1 MRNKIE
7 FLDMPIGFP
16 ETERVGM
23 RRKLYDP
30 VSGLIAAGSS
40 LLGSVIGSN
49 ASQNAANTQANAANN
64 ATQLQQ
70 NMFNQTQQNLQPYMP
85 GGGTAL
91 SSLLGK
97 LQNGQLGG
105 TFSAQDYLN
114 NQDPGYQFQLQQG
127 QQALQNSQ
135 AAQNGIM
142 SGSAMKDLIN
152 FNQGTAATGYQNAY
166 NRWLQ
171 QQQNTYG
178 QLSGVA
184 SLGENAAAGLGNT
197 GASYAN
203 GMSNTI
209 TGAGNAQ
216 AAGQIG
222 SANAINGG
230 LNNAM
235 GYYQLSNMMNGG
247 NNWMGSGMSYQGF
260 GEGLSNLAT
269 WGEK

>member
-1 MRNKIE
+1 
-7 FLDMPIGFP
+7 MPIGFS
-16 ETERVGM
+16 ETERFGM

-30 VSGLIAAGSS
+30 VTALIGVGGS
-40 LLGSVIGSN
+40 LLGGAISSN

-70 NMFNQTQQNLQPYMP
+70 NMFNQTQQNLQPYMQ

-91 SSLLGK
+91 SSLLSK

-105 TFSAQDYLN
+105 NFTQQDYLN

-127 QQALQNSQ
+127 QQGLQNSQ

-184 SLGENAAAGLGNT
+184 GLGENAAAGLGNT

-209 TGAGNAQ
+209 TGVGNAQ

-222 SANAINGG
+222 SANAWSGA
-230 LNNAM
+230 LNNGM
-235 GYYQLSNMMNGG
+235 GYYQLSNMMNNSGG
-247 NNWMGSGMSYQGF
+247 GGGGLFGSVGSG
-260 GEGLSNLAT
+260 LADLAA
-269 WGEK
+269 GG